1 MGFVANDLQSPEASS
16 KFPFLSITIQK
27 YQGRIPE
34 STSQSEA
41 RYFSFST
48 AYRSALAGFRKEV
61 IGKGSPDCSS
71 LSLSVTSLLTLH
83 VLKPSTAKEAES
95 QHLTQIASTDSTTI
109 TEKHL
114 VRVAAEWC
122 GFNGNKTLKGLQSRV
137 HPASTRAFDMS
148 KQQEETWSATYS
160 LWENKEKG
168 RRSNQVLFN
177 SACTSLTSS
186 TTLSFNKIT
195 CMNACE
201 KLRIHVWFC
210 YTT

>member
-1 MGFVANDLQSPEASS
+1 LSTPLPPPLDQLWYTNGWFIQPGPKHGKPDDPWTAEVLGLKNFMGFVANDLQSPEASS

-27 YQGRIPE
+27 YQGCIPE

-95 QHLTQIASTDSTTI
+95 QHLT
-109 TEKHL
+109 
-114 VRVAAEWC
+114 
-122 GFNGNKTLKGLQSRV
+122 
-137 HPASTRAFDMS
+137 
-148 KQQEETWSATYS
+148 
-160 LWENKEKG
+160 
-168 RRSNQVLFN
+168 
-177 SACTSLTSS
+177 
-186 TTLSFNKIT
+186 
-195 CMNACE
+195 
-201 KLRIHVWFC
+201 
-210 YTT
+210 